1 MGEGTEKIRLPT
13 PVLTGSGSRVCC
25 ALSAPRW
32 RSPVVWGSLS
42 VPLWCGWEPRFDC

>member
-32 RSPVVWGSLS
+32 RSPVVLA
-42 VPLWCGWEPRFDC
+42 PRLRIGLHAGA